1 MQSPAASFLSDVVG
15 AAAVIAGKATTPSGV
30 KVNGD
35 QLTIRVTRAAPD
47 FLARIAMPFFC
58 AVPENF
64 PIDPNGVREVPG
76 AGPYYFAEFN
86 RRVSVLIK
94 KNPYYRGTRP
104 QRWDEVKIAQN
115 VGVQTSYLQ
124 VRRGEIDLDI
134 SGSPR
139 RHIPS

>member
-1 MQSPAASFLSDVVG
+1 
-15 AAAVIAGKATTPSGV
+15 
-30 KVNGD
+30 
-35 QLTIRVTRAAPD
+35 
-47 FLARIAMPFFC
+47 MPFFC

-86 RRVSVLIK
+86 RKVSILIK
-94 KNPYYRGTRP
+94 TNPYYRGTRP

-134 SGSPR
+134 SGLPPTAHTELTKEYGVNKGRYFVTPGPRDPVHRAQHRASSLQATSRCDRRSPTR
-139 RHIPS
+139 STERS